1 MKNNFRPIF
10 SRLIGATVI
19 VGIAAFII
27 TTVFKL
33 LIGLVLIGGVVNLI
47 KKAKGNRNHQFGNPE
62 QYGQISGNQFGAYS
76 QPQWTG
82 AVSANS
88 NPVQSLTIVPIN

>member
-33 LIGLVLIGGVVNLI
+33 LIGLVLIGGVVSLI
-47 KKAKGNRNHQFGNPE
+47 KKAKEKGNHQFGNG
-62 QYGQISGNQFGAYS
+62 QYGQISGNEFGSYS
-76 QPQWTG
+76 QPQWVNV
-82 AVSANS
+82 VSVNS
-88 NPVQSLTIVPIN
+88 NPVQNLTIVPIN